1 MNLNELKLKDIQ
13 PSQFYIS
20 AKKLHDIEAWFDA
33 SDLSA
38 FDPIPIKLLDGS
50 PVMTDGHTR
59 AVAALRA
66 GLDSV
71 PLAWDNDDLDWE
83 MYRKCVEECR
93 VRHIFSP
100 NDLLPQIISESDYK
114 EKWDKWCDIMQA
126 AVQQEKIH
134 VVLYTEK
141 ELTDVLDFER
151 RLREEENC
159 WGWNIDEQYI
169 RNVAAS
175 FHDNRFSNSISL
187 LAYINDCIVGRID
200 AVLIPSHFDGSIKA
214 YLDWI
219 CVLKSRRHNGIAQ
232 KLLSELR
239 KKLKAI
245 GVDTL
250 IALTA
255 SDDEAQQFYRAIPNS
270 EMKDTGIWIDIK

>member
-1 MNLNELKLKDIQ
+1 MDLNGLKLKDIQ

-20 AKKLHDIEAWFDA
+20 EKKLHDIEIWLDPT
-33 SDLSA
+33 DLSV

-93 VRHIFSP
+93 TRHILSP

-126 AVQQEKIH
+126 AVRQEKIN
-134 VVLYTEK
+134 VVQYTEK
-141 ELTDVLDFER
+141 ELTDVLEFEK
-151 RLREEENC
+151 RLREEENF
-159 WGWNIDEQYI
+159 WGWEIDERYI
-169 RNVAAS
+169 KSVMAS
-175 FHDNRFSNSISL
+175 FHDNRFSNCVSL

-219 CVLKSRRHNGIAQ
+219 CVLKSHRHKGIAQ

-239 KKLKAI
+239 KKLKTL

-255 SDDEAQQFYRAIPNS
+255 SNDEAQRFYRAIPDS
-270 EMKDTGIWIDIK
+270 EMKDIGIWIDIK